1 MSKSAIV
8 WLIVAASL
16 VLIGCV
22 ILVGVMTNLEW
33 DFMKLSTNKYE
44 TNDHEINEEFLSV
57 LIDTNTADIKLL
69 PSEDSKCRVECYEQK
84 NLTHSVS
91 VNDGE
96 LLIKVEDT
104 RAWYEHIGI
113 NFGEPKITVYLPKT
127 EYSSLT
133 VKGSTG
139 DVDIPNNF
147 KFGRIDISVSTGD
160 VTSYASA
167 DEDIKI
173 KTTTGKI
180 FVEDVSADRLDLSV
194 STGTVTVSETS
205 VEGDISVEVSTGKTK
220 LTNVTCKDL
229 FSDGDTGDI
238 DMVNLIAEGTLS
250 VERSTGDVK
259 FDGCDASEIFV
270 ETDTGDVKGSFLSEK
285 LFITETD
292 TGRVEVPHSVEG
304 GRCEISTDT
313 GDIKISIK

>member
-1 MSKSAIV
+1 MSKGAIV
-8 WLIVAASL
+8 WLIAAASL

-160 VTSYASA
+160 VTNYASA

-180 FVEDVSADRLDLSV
+180 FVEDVSAGRLDLSV

-270 ETDTGDVKGSFLSEK
+270 ETDTGDVKGSLLSEK